1 MIRRPPRSTRTD
13 TLFPYTT
20 LFRSVAFRVSGPD
33 VDKVRELAARVQDV
47 MVATPSLRQVNADW
61 GERAPSMH
69 FVIDQDR
76 LGAIGLTT
84 RDVSDQLQALPPGVT
99 VTDVREDIRSVAVR
113 VRRHGPERRAGRQ
126 RG

>member
-1 MIRRPPRSTRTD
+1 MFGPP
-13 TLFPYTT
+13 FP
-20 LFRSVAFRVSGPD
+20 FPVAFRVSGPD

-84 RDVSDQLQALPPGVT
+84 RDVSDQLQALLTGVT
-99 VTDVREDIRSVAVR
+99 VTEVREDIRSRSEEHTSELQSLMRISYAVFC
-113 VRRHGPERRAGRQ
+113 
-126 RG
+126 